1 MEYIKL
7 ILKCILSFTVSIL
20 TVFLTFWPSMM
31 ISEFSFHIYD
41 IALPKIVEYIWLVIL
56 ALYATYIGH
65 LVQDIT
71 NKKIDKLLKI
81 ENPAE

>member
-7 ILKCILSFTVSIL
+7 TLKCILSLTVDLL
-20 TVFLTFWPSMM
+20 TVFLTFCSAMV
-31 ISEFSFHIYD
+31 ILEFSLHIYD
-41 IALPKIVEYIWLVIL
+41 IVLPKIVEYICLIIL
-56 ALYATYIGH
+56 ALYATYIGR
-65 LVQDIT
+65 LVQEIT

>member
-7 ILKCILSFTVSIL
+7 ILKCILSLTVGLL
-20 TVFLTFWPSMM
+20 TVFLTFCSAMV
-31 ISEFSFHIYD
+31 ISEFSLHIYD
-41 IALPKIVEYIWLVIL
+41 IVLPKIVEYIWLIIL

-65 LVQDIT
+65 LVQEIT

>member
-7 ILKCILSFTVSIL
+7 ILKCILSLTVGIL
-20 TVFLTFWPSMM
+20 TVFLTFCSVMV
-31 ISEFSFHIYD
+31 ISEFSLHIYD
-41 IALPKIVEYIWLVIL
+41 IVLPKILEYIWLIIL
-56 ALYATYIGH
+56 ALYATYIGN
-65 LVQDIT
+65 LVQEIT

>member
-7 ILKCILSFTVSIL
+7 ILKCILSLTVSIF
-20 TVFLTFWPSMM
+20 TVFLTFCSAM
-31 ISEFSFHIYD
+31 IISDFSLQICN
-41 IALPKIVEYIWLVIL
+41 IALPKIIEYIWLIIL

>member
-7 ILKCILSFTVSIL
+7 ILKCILSLSVGML
-20 TVFLTFWPSMM
+20 TVFLIFCSAIA
-31 ISEFSFHIYD
+31 ISEFSLHICD
-41 IALPKIVEYIWLVIL
+41 IALPKIVEYIWLIIL